1 MLTNYWDQT
10 HIKHASFMT
19 ASIIATAHLQIQRA
33 QAGSVGTKLKVCFQ
47 LEAEAWECWESS
59 LSSEIPHQRP

>member
-1 MLTNYWDQT
+1 
-10 HIKHASFMT
+10 MT

-59 LSSEIPHQRP
+59 LSSEIPHQQP